1 MCRVRHPVGSCETIG
16 AGGVD
21 DVHHRGTGALSAE
34 DVSPGLVIT
43 RRDATDRSAVI
54 ELAGYIDLSNGR
66 LLTDTITKTLAEVRD
81 ITLDLTG
88 LTFVDSTGLREF
100 VTGYHQAAN
109 VGAGY
114 RIVNPVGQVKQ
125 VLEMTGMLTFLTDG
139 LSTAD

>member
-1 MCRVRHPVGSCETIG
+1 M
-16 AGGVD
+16 
-21 DVHHRGTGALSAE
+21 SAN

-43 RRDATDRSAVI
+43 RRDSTDRTAVL

-66 LLTDTITKTLAEVRD
+66 QLTDAITKTIADVRD
-81 ITLDLTG
+81 ISLDLTG

-100 VTGYHQAAN
+100 VTGYHQAAAA
-109 VGAGY
+109 GAGY

-139 LSTAD
+139 LSRAD